1 MADNTAQ
8 QQAVNAASAYYGGG
22 NYTKILDKDENFLKW
37 FLENKQ
43 GIENLK
49 FLWRGWERDLVGRWS
64 AVIDP
69 TTGKVLSEQHRM
81 MNEVGIHW
89 ATAVMENY
97 LDRVF
102 QSTNWNDEHMNYEMR
117 KSYRVVWFSLMKQ
130 YKHFGIQKVN
140 CYGIATQILSRIHA
154 ILLASRGDGIR
165 KFIGTTQS
173 VTENRLITP
182 QQNQGSFSGLRNLF
196 RPQGN

>member
-1 MADNTAQ
+1 MQEQNNTAQ
-8 QQAVNAASAYYGGG
+8 QYYGSG
-22 NYTKILDKDENFLKW
+22 NYSKINDKDDNFLKW

-49 FLWRGWERDLVGRWS
+49 FLWRGWERDMYGRWVS
-64 AVIDP
+64 IPGVSD
-69 TTGKVLSEQHRM
+69 KNRM
-81 MNEVGIHW
+81 MNEEGIHW

-117 KSYRVVWFSLMKQ
+117 KAYRVVWFGLMKQ
-130 YKHFGIQKVN
+130 YKRFSIQKVN

-165 KFIGTTQS
+165 KFIGTTQTI
-173 VTENRLITP
+173 TENRMMAP
-182 QQNQGSFSGLRNLF
+182 QQNSTFSGLRSLF
-196 RPQGN
+196 RPGGQ

>member
-1 MADNTAQ
+1 MDATQLAQAAQSSAQ
-8 QQAVNAASAYYGGG
+8 QQYYGGG
-22 NYTKILDKDENFLKW
+22 NYTKISDKDENFLKW

-49 FLWRGWERDLVGRWS
+49 FLWRGWERDTYGRW
-64 AVIDP
+64 VIVQGP
-69 TTGKVLSEQHRM
+69 GGENISEKHRM
-81 MNEVGIHW
+81 MNEEGIHW
-89 ATAVMENY
+89 ATAIMENY

-117 KSYRVVWFSLMKQ
+117 KGYRVVWFGLMKQ
-130 YKHFGIQKVN
+130 YRFFGIQKVN

-173 VTENRLITP
+173 ITESRMIAP
-182 QQNQGSFSGLRNLF
+182 QQSGMFSGLTSLF
-196 RPQGN
+196 RPKGD